1 MSNLSQIL
9 ADSNWGQESARIN
22 QNFQNI
28 NTDLEKVKSAT
39 TKFKGYF
46 TTEES
51 LTDKIASPKIGDT
64 AWVGEPYPGTV
75 YDVQTDGQW
84 HNTGKAPDTGSVDL
98 QDYAKKAEL
107 TELEEKIEG
116 IGEVD
121 LSGLENKT
129 SSIGYVTCDT
139 AAGTAAKVVTVTG
152 LTALSTGIRL
162 LVKMTNNNT
171 ASNATL
177 NINGLGAKPLY
188 YNNTRV
194 SGDTAWEAGEVIDLY
209 YDGTNFYS
217 GNFQGGNSTGG
228 GGNLIL
234 EWNTDAATTR
244 KQVKQSDRKS
254 LLQISYKD
262 AEGNPINEQYV
273 GSLFTDEEW
282 GKNANWNQLANDEDV
297 KNLNTIIT
305 GSIKIDD
312 FVASYFDGNKVV
324 IGGVNYTGC
333 EVYVGDYEYVDI
345 VTDNSIQNLLTFN
358 ERPMS
363 VPAPTKVA
371 SLDKSIKHINVEGFT
386 WLYILYSNANVPDF
400 LELEVNSLEK
410 RVNTL
415 ENNISDILNT
425 VEESSADL
433 KNFKDTTTIQL
444 GGSLTYT
451 NWEEW
456 IPNGTG
462 PLISSSNYHSFIVK
476 LPIGTKIKAI
486 TSDLTIIYFDE
497 EPQLGSQYDTALG
510 KIPLNNEIVV
520 AKENAIIFGSSK
532 INEIEIE
539 ITNGLNNTVFKY
551 DFLVGK
557 NILTLGDSNVEFAGT
572 ENKSYP
578 QFIAEMTNA
587 NVINGGIGG
596 TDLARRMEMPEVI
609 DSSNAYTAFDCI
621 SLMEAIVDGDW
632 SKQDAAVT
640 VLNNN
645 SYRTI
650 IANLKKVVLANI
662 DIITI
667 HHCFNDFIRNKT
679 IGETDSINP
688 LEFNGAFN
696 KIVELIWTSNPK
708 IKVYWVLPF
717 HTFFTDKNTG
727 ETKYSDTYTNK
738 GGKTIE
744 EYIDVVLERC
754 KYYGIPYAD
763 LYKEL
768 NINKFTLEYYC
779 QNKLELHARAGYD
792 YIAEKIVKTLL
803 SSRITR

>member
-1 MSNLSQIL
+1 MAYNSKFTGAQIDALLDASEAMKTSKEDVANKVTSLAADATDEQYPSAKAVKDAIQKETTRATIAEQGNAQAIATKENLTNKVTSID
-9 ADSNWGQESARIN
+9 ADADDNHYPSAKAV
-22 QNFQNI
+22 
-28 NTDLEKVKSAT
+28 KVA
-39 TKFKGYF
+39 
-46 TTEES
+46 
-51 LTDKIASPKIGDT
+51 
-64 AWVGEPYPGTV
+64 
-75 YDVQTDGQW
+75 
-84 HNTGKAPDTGSVDL
+84 
-98 QDYAKKAEL
+98 
-107 TELEEKIEG
+107 
-116 IGEVD
+116 
-121 LSGLENKT
+121 LSELENKT

-139 AAGTAAKVVTVTG
+139 AAETAAKVVTVTG
-152 LTALSTGIRL
+152 LTALTTGIRL

-188 YNNTRV
+188 YNNTTV
-194 SGDTAWEAGEVIDLY
+194 SIDNTWEAGEVIDLY

-244 KQVKQSDRKS
+244 KQVKLSDRKS

-262 AEGNPINEQYV
+262 EDGNPINEQYV
-273 GSLFTDEEW
+273 GSLFTDEVW

-297 KNLNTIIT
+297 KDLNTIIT

-345 VTDNSIQNLLTFN
+345 VTDNSIQNLVTFN

-371 SLDKSIKHINVEGFT
+371 SLDRSIRHIDIEGFT
-386 WLYILYSNANVPDF
+386 WLYIMYSNANVPDF
-400 LELEVNSLEK
+400 LELEVNSLGK

-451 NWEEW
+451 NWKEW

-596 TDLARRMEMPEVI
+596 TDLARRMEMPKVI

-717 HTFFTDKNTG
+717 HTFFTDKDTG
-727 ETKYSDTYTNK
+727 KTKYSDTYTNE

-803 SSRITR
+803 SK